1 MMDWLILRRRGQGS
15 GLEYND
21 SFHLMN
27 VLCVQYDMN
36 LEYLLLTKPTGSLSS
51 MSNVTHNLKASEAIS
66 VKSRQNI
73 AQLNFT
79 P

>member
-1 MMDWLILRRRGQGS
+1 
-15 GLEYND
+15 
-21 SFHLMN
+21 MN

-51 MSNVTHNLKASEAIS
+51 MSNVTHNWKASEAIS